1 MPQFQYILL
10 LSLLGMVPIMA
21 FLYWRSAKKKQ
32 RQIKLI
38 GDPELV
44 NHLMGNY
51 EPKAFLRK
59 FLLLCAAMALLV
71 LAIANLRL
79 ATGSEKVSRNGIDV
93 MIAIDVSKSML
104 AQDVQPT
111 RLDRA
116 KQVLGRLIDKL
127 NNDRVGI
134 VIFAGKS
141 YLQMPLTADH
151 SAAKMYLSA
160 ASTEAVPT
168 QGTVIGDA
176 LKMCYASFN
185 NKEKKYKA
193 VVLISDGEDHDENAV
208 ETAEQMASDGVVINT
223 IGIGSPGGAPIPD
236 QATGQ
241 MKTDAEGNTIV
252 SRLNEA
258 ALSEIARKGNGTYQL
273 YTNTESVVAKISEE
287 LATMDQRNVTDDSLV
302 NYKSFFQWFLLA
314 TLIVLLVEQFISE
327 MKKAPQKIKI
337 ALSTT
342 LLMISFSSFAQT
354 EKTEI
359 KAGNDAYKKS
369 NFPVAEQSYNNALK
383 KNPANATAQFNL
395 GNAMYK
401 ADKKEEAIAA
411 YEKSITQLKKPT
423 EKSNAWYNKG
433 VVEQNNQK
441 LPECIASYKEAL
453 KLDPTNEDA
462 RQNLQKA
469 LQQQKKEEEKK
480 KEEKKKEN
488 EKDKKDKDN
497 QNKQN
502 QQQQQPK
509 PQQSKLTK
517 KEAEEKLKA
526 LLQQEKN
533 LQNKLRK
540 VNVQAP
546 NKPEKD
552 W

>member
-44 NHLMGNY
+44 NQLLGNY
-51 EPKAFLRK
+51 EPKAFLQK
-59 FLLLCAAMALLV
+59 FLLLCTAMALLV

-223 IGIGSPGGAPIPD
+223 IGIGSPTGAPIPD

-314 TLIVLLVEQFISE
+314 TLIVLLLEQFISE
-327 MKKAPQKIKI
+327 MKKAPRKIKI
-337 ALSTT
+337 ALATT
-342 LLMISFSSFAQT
+342 LLMVSFSTYAQT

-395 GNAMYK
+395 GNALYK
-401 ADKKEEAIAA
+401 ADKKEAAIAA
-411 YEKSITQLKKPT
+411 YEKSITQLKKPI

-433 VVEQNNQK
+433 VVEQNDQK

-453 KLDPTNEDA
+453 KLDPANEDA

-488 EKDKKDKDN
+488 EKDNDN

-502 QQQQQPK
+502 QQQQEPK

-540 VNVQAP
+540 VNVQSP

>member
-1 MPQFQYILL
+1 
-10 LSLLGMVPIMA
+10 
-21 FLYWRSAKKKQ
+21 
-32 RQIKLI
+32 
-38 GDPELV
+38 
-44 NHLMGNY
+44 
-51 EPKAFLRK
+51 
-59 FLLLCAAMALLV
+59 
-71 LAIANLRL
+71 
-79 ATGSEKVSRNGIDV
+79 

-252 SRLNEA
+252 SRLNEV

-337 ALSTT
+337 ALATT
-342 LLMISFSSFAQT
+342 LLMVSFSTYAQT

-359 KAGNDAYKKS
+359 RAGNDAYRKS
-369 NFPVAEQSYNNALK
+369 NFPVAEKSYNNALK

-395 GNAMYK
+395 GNALYK

-411 YEKSITQLKKPT
+411 YEKSITQLKKPP

-433 VVEQNNQK
+433 VVEQNDQK

-480 KEEKKKEN
+480 KEDKKKEN
-488 EKDKKDKDN
+488 EKDKKDNDD

-502 QQQQQPK
+502 QQQQEPK

>member
-32 RQIKLI
+32 TQIKLI

-44 NHLMGNY
+44 NQLLGNY
-51 EPKAFLRK
+51 EPKAFLQK

-302 NYKSFFQWFLLA
+302 KYKSFFQWFLLA

-327 MKKAPQKIKI
+327 MKKAPRKIKI
-337 ALSTT
+337 ALATT
-342 LLMISFSSFAQT
+342 LLMVSFSTYAQT

-395 GNAMYK
+395 GNALYK
-401 ADKKEEAIAA
+401 ADKKEAAIAA
-411 YEKSITQLKKPT
+411 YEKSITQLKNPI

-433 VVEQNNQK
+433 VVEQNDQK

-469 LQQQKKEEEKK
+469 LQQQKKDEQKK

-488 EKDKKDKDN
+488 EKDKKDNDD

-502 QQQQQPK
+502 QQQQEPK

>member
-1 MPQFQYILL
+1 
-10 LSLLGMVPIMA
+10 
-21 FLYWRSAKKKQ
+21 
-32 RQIKLI
+32 
-38 GDPELV
+38 
-44 NHLMGNY
+44 
-51 EPKAFLRK
+51 
-59 FLLLCAAMALLV
+59 
-71 LAIANLRL
+71 
-79 ATGSEKVSRNGIDV
+79 
-93 MIAIDVSKSML
+93 
-104 AQDVQPT
+104 
-111 RLDRA
+111 
-116 KQVLGRLIDKL
+116 
-127 NNDRVGI
+127 
-134 VIFAGKS
+134 
-141 YLQMPLTADH
+141 
-151 SAAKMYLSA
+151 
-160 ASTEAVPT
+160 
-168 QGTVIGDA
+168 
-176 LKMCYASFN
+176 
-185 NKEKKYKA
+185 
-193 VVLISDGEDHDENAV
+193 
-208 ETAEQMASDGVVINT
+208 
-223 IGIGSPGGAPIPD
+223 
-236 QATGQ
+236 
-241 MKTDAEGNTIV
+241 
-252 SRLNEA
+252 
-258 ALSEIARKGNGTYQL
+258 
-273 YTNTESVVAKISEE
+273 VVAKISEE

-314 TLIVLLVEQFISE
+314 TLIVLLLEQFISE
-327 MKKAPQKIKI
+327 MKKVPQKIKI
-337 ALSTT
+337 TLATT
-342 LLMISFSSFAQT
+342 LLMVSFSTYAQT

-395 GNAMYK
+395 GNALYK
-401 ADKKEEAIAA
+401 ADKKEAAIAA
-411 YEKSITQLKKPT
+411 YEKSITQLKKPI

-433 VVEQNNQK
+433 VVEQNDQK

-480 KEEKKKEN
+480 KEEKKKGN
-488 EKDKKDKDN
+488 EKDKKDNDD

-502 QQQQQPK
+502 QQQQEPK

>member
-32 RQIKLI
+32 TQIKLI

-44 NHLMGNY
+44 NQLLGNY
-51 EPKAFLRK
+51 EPKAFFQK

-151 SAAKMYLSA
+151 SASKMYLSA
-160 ASTEAVPT
+160 AITEAVPT

-185 NKEKKYKA
+185 NNEKKYKA

-327 MKKAPQKIKI
+327 MIKAPRKIKI
-337 ALSTT
+337 SLTTT
-342 LLMISFSSFAQT
+342 LMMVSFNTYAQT

-369 NFPVAEQSYNNALK
+369 NFPMAEQSYNNALK

-395 GNAMYK
+395 GNALYK
-401 ADKKEEAIAA
+401 ADKKDAAIAA
-411 YEKSITQLKKPT
+411 YEKSITQLKNPI

-469 LQQQKKEEEKK
+469 LQQQKKDEQKK

-488 EKDKKDKDN
+488 EKDKKDNDD

-502 QQQQQPK
+502 QQQQEPK
-509 PQQSKLTK
+509 QQQSKLTK